1 VVNIVLLV
9 ASLEACVGS
18 KPDSPKLGAA
28 TVVLDSTVA
37 QLESL
42 QHSDPKLYEFLKTFS
57 FLGTQMALNQMGFRS
72 GPFETYLDPATEAAT
87 KQYELARGLPVTG
100 NPFARST
107 FGHLMADASRLDKIR
122 GPATGDRWFEALSW
136 NAGFV
141 SAKGPWVSSD
151 DDSIPKAI
159 NVKCFR
165 SRMECYVAE
174 AENQGEGL
182 VPTIDFYDLETWD
195 AAEIRSKPSDSICER
210 AILTLNRVQ
219 ESVSLV
225 SSSIRKSGPCRILY
239 ADTTAIHDRTSH
251 LATPAEIRAMSE
263 HELRVIFDTLLYLSP
278 EMRTK
283 VLPLLDSNS
292 FLYGKKARH

>member
-1 VVNIVLLV
+1 MRLSIIVLVV
-9 ASLEACVGS
+9 ATEACGGS
-18 KPDSPKLGAA
+18 KPDSPKVGAA
-28 TVVLDSTVA
+28 NGILDSTVA
-37 QLESL
+37 QLEPL
-42 QHSDPKLYEFLKTFS
+42 QHCDPKMFEYLSASY
-57 FLGTQMALNQMGFRS
+57 FLGTEMALNKMGLRS

-107 FGHLMADASRLDKIR
+107 FGHLMADGSRLDRIL
-122 GPATGDRWFEALSW
+122 GPTTGDRRFEAISW

-151 DDSIPKAI
+151 DDSIPRAL

-174 AENQGEGL
+174 AEYQGEGL
-182 VPTIDFYDLETWD
+182 VPTIDFYDIATWD

-219 ESVSLV
+219 ESVTIV
-225 SSSIRKSGPCRILY
+225 VSSIRKSGHAKSCTLMPLPF
-239 ADTTAIHDRTSH
+239 TTERAI
-251 LATPAEIRAMSE
+251 
-263 HELRVIFDTLLYLSP
+263 
-278 EMRTK
+278 
-283 VLPLLDSNS
+283 
-292 FLYGKKARH
+292 